1 MNKGCSVFLALGLVG
16 LAPAPSVAQ
25 FRRVPDREPE
35 AARYGWLP
43 TLEEGKAQART
54 SGKPL
59 LVVLRCVP

>member
-1 MNKGCSVFLALGLVG
+1 MKCGSAVFLVLGTLV
-16 LAPAPSVAQ
+16 LAGSPLRAQ
-25 FRRVPDREPE
+25 FGVPRGGEE

-43 TLEEGKAQART
+43 TLEAGTAEARQ